1 MSRFVRW
8 VDAVLRAP
16 PGGAAPAGLLVRR
29 WLTAVV
35 AGGMAYG
42 AVMGTFG
49 GVSAQVAFVAVKVP
63 LLLVATTLLT
73 LPSFFVLN
81 TLLGLRGDFPDVL
94 RAVGGAQAAAAL
106 VLAALAPYVAVWYL
120 SSGAYPE
127 AILFNALTFTAA
139 SFAGQAILRRNYR
152 PLIAR
157 DPRHRLL
164 LRGWLGLY
172 AGVGI
177 QMGWVLR
184 PFIGAPGEPVR
195 FLRDEPWSNAYVVV
209 AELAVAVLK
218 RWAGLN

>member
-16 PGGAAPAGLLVRR
+16 PGGAAPAPAGLLVRR

-42 AVMGTFG
+42 AVMGAFDGLT
-49 GVSAQVAFVAVKVP
+49 AQVAFAAVKVP

-94 RAVGGAQAAAAL
+94 RAVGGAQATAAM

-127 AILFNALTFTAA
+127 AILFNALTFAAA

-184 PFIGAPGEPVR
+184 PFIGDPEKPTVYFREGAWG
-195 FLRDEPWSNAYVVV
+195 NAYVEVW
-209 AELAVAVLK
+209 EKAVGTI
-218 RWAGLN
+218 RGQR